1 MFALK
6 TIHLEKKV
14 SNDNQIIL
22 LFDLDSSCP
31 CLNPMLY
38 TMKSLRF
45 QSLSTQ
51 HADLIALKFWYE
63 FWYEKFTT
71 SFCESFYSTFYNFE
85 LIQCEIDNFI
95 VYLEN
100 NKKIES
106 NLIRLRNSQHTN
118 YTTIGHR
125 IRSFLKF
132 YSFLIDEYLTIQS
145 QPQLTLKEIQ
155 KIKGN
160 LNKYM
165 TLKKKIINNFS
176 KSNKTIKSEI
186 NYSFKSM
193 NDEMIKGLYLIISP
207 SKSDKYNTLNP
218 FKSKK
223 VQLRNFLIIHLMLN
237 YGLRIGELMLLTINS
252 IKKSIQNDNFSLIIT
267 NTDDDYDD
275 RAKKPKI
282 KNEYSYRVIR
292 LQERDYKMLQIY
304 INEIRK
310 EIPSQILFTSLKPP
324 YSALSYA
331 SVKKI
336 FDQIDSSLKALL
348 PEYFDNSN
356 YDSIE
361 RLTPHVCRH
370 SWAYMTLSFSFE
382 KYKKEN
388 TAYRDIRQSVND
400 AMLKAQDDLRIIG
413 GWSPTSTMPMHYGKR
428 FIVERANFMNLARII
443 DSSIRL

>member
-31 CLNPMLY
+31 CLYPMLY

-45 QSLSTQ
+45 QSISTQ

-118 YTTIGHR
+118 YTTIAHR